1 MNNRDSNDIDYKE
14 IICKLSQFYKIF
26 GDETRIRILNLLIDK
41 SLCVNDI
48 AASLGMSQ
56 SSISHQLQVL
66 RYANFVRTEKQGKV
80 VYYSLADSHIKI
92 ILKYGFEHIMEGDM

>member
-1 MNNRDSNDIDYKE
+1 MNNKNSNDIEYKKV
-14 IICKLSQFYKIF
+14 ICKLSQFYKIF
-26 GDETRIRILNLLIDK
+26 GDETRIRILTLLIDK
-41 SLCVNDI
+41 SLCVNEI
-48 AASLGMSQ
+48 AASLTMSQ

-92 ILKYGFEHIMEGDM
+92 ILKYGFEHIMEGEI